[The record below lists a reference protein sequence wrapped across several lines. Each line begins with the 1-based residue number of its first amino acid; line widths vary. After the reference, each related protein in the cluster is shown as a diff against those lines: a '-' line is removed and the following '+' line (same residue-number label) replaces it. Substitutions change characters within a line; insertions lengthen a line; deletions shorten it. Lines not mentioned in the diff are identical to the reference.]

1 MSWVV
6 FLCILLLSQFFL
18 TQTHPIYLGG
28 VLMVFGIFSSL
39 VLSFYAGPLLG
50 VCSYLVL
57 VGGILVVFSYS
68 VALVPV
74 MKKDDG
80 ESGYSVLSQGLKIF
94 FAFLG
99 WILCFY
105 QVEALEMPLFFFSS
119 SLYFSESWS
128 KMVMFLGLYLLF
140 AMIAAAR
147 ICSSYKGALIR

>member
-1 MSWVV
+1 MSWFV

-39 VLSFYAGPLLG
+39 VLSFYAGPVLG

-74 MKKDDG
+74 LKKDVTAMKHSLLG
-80 ESGYSVLSQGLKIF
+80 QSLKIF
-94 FAFLG
+94 FVFLG
-99 WILCFY
+99 WFLCLC
-105 QVEALEMPLFFFSS
+105 QIETLGVLFLFSS
-119 SLYFSESWS
+119 SLYYSESWS